1 MWFDMW
7 ESPLNSFTAGSCERR
22 HSLPAIAIVGAGPVG
37 LAAALRLASL
47 GVPCALLEANPD
59 LMKRGSKALC
69 IQHSVLRIL
78 DLMDCADD
86 LLAEGTPW
94 SISRTFVRD
103 QELFHTHFTTGPHDP
118 LPPFL
123 NIPQF
128 RTEQILLEHVR
139 RTGLVTELWQHAL
152 VGVEQDDSRVVIEAD
167 TPAGRRS
174 YECQYLI
181 GCDGMRSAVRSALGI
196 EWLGYTHADRF
207 LIADIRTE
215 VNFPRERRFY
225 FDARSNPGRQIVVH
239 AQPKGMWR
247 FDWQLPPDTD
257 VEAEQ
262 RSGKLDAR
270 IRALIGDTPYEIDW
284 LSTYRFHQRRAA
296 RIRVGRVMLAG
307 DAAHAMPPFGA
318 RGMNSGI
325 QDVDNLAWKLK
336 LVGEGIASGAL
347 LESYE
352 IERQAAA
359 HENLAVTES
368 TIRFMVP
375 PTRWHRLWR
384 DSILAMGRRYPPL
397 GALVNS
403 GQMSRPNRYRSSPII
418 TRHAEHPERPEH
430 RDRWPFT
437 LRRPRDNEP
446 GCLVVDASCR
456 VDGTVTRLRKLAS
469 QQFIG
474 LYFCADVG
482 LAAEFARGYVATA
495 SDTAVPFRLYLVP
508 PVGQRVDIPMMPAI
522 GVPPVG
528 QIDDFTGAL
537 NGNYSDR
544 HPTFYLIR
552 PDGYIA
558 ARERNW
564 PHRGVAALIGRSA
577 GLIAGAVGAR
587 SQDSAG
593 PSRWQSMR
601 TIFQSRHG

>member
-1 MWFDMW
+1 
-7 ESPLNSFTAGSCERR
+7 LNSILVGARERR

-37 LAAALRLASL
+37 LAAALRLALL
-47 GVPCALLEANPD
+47 GIPCALLEANPD
-59 LMKRGSKALC
+59 LMKRGSKALA
-69 IQHSVLRIL
+69 IQHGVLRIL
-78 DLMDCADD
+78 DLMGCADD
-86 LLAEGTPW
+86 LVAEGVPW

-103 QELFHTHFTTGPHDP
+103 QELFHTHFTTGPNDP

-139 RTGLVTELWQHAL
+139 RTGLVTELWQHSL
-152 VGVEQDDSRVVIEAD
+152 VGIEQDDSRVVIEAD

-181 GCDGMRSAVRSALGI
+181 GCDGLRSAVRGALGI

-207 LIADIRTE
+207 LIADLRTE

-225 FDARSNPGRQIVVH
+225 FDAPSNPGRQIVVH
-239 AQPKGMWR
+239 AQPGKMWR
-247 FDWQLPPDTD
+247 IDWQLPPDTD

-262 RSGKLDAR
+262 RSGKLETR
-270 IRALIGDTPYEIDW
+270 IRALIGDAPYELDW

-325 QDVDNLAWKLK
+325 QDIDNLAWKLK
-336 LVGEGIASGAL
+336 LVSQGIASPAL

-359 HENLAVTES
+359 QENLAVTES

-397 GALVNS
+397 SVLVNS

-418 TRHAEHPERPEH
+418 AHRAERPEH
-430 RDRWPFT
+430 RDRWPVA

-446 GCLVVDASCR
+446 GCLLVDASCR
-456 VDGTVTRLRKLAS
+456 VAGTVTRLRKLAS
-469 QQFIG
+469 EQFIC

-482 LAAEFARGYVATA
+482 RAAEFARGYVATA
-495 SDTAVPFRLYLVP
+495 ADTAVPFQLYLVP
-508 PVGQRVDIPMMPAI
+508 PVGQRVDIPVMPES
-522 GVPPVG
+522 GVALVG

-537 NGNYSDR
+537 NGSYSDR

-558 ARERNW
+558 ARERDF
-564 PHRGVAALIGRSA
+564 PHHGVAALIGRSA
-577 GLIAGAVGAR
+577 GLAAGAVGAGGGSR
-587 SQDSAG
+587 DSA
-593 PSRWQSMR
+593 SASHWQSVR

>member
-1 MWFDMW
+1 MSGFDMG
-7 ESPLNSFTAGSCERR
+7 ESPLNTMTAGSREGR

-37 LAAALRLASL
+37 LAAALRLASF
-47 GVPCALLEANPD
+47 GIPCALLEANPA
-59 LMKRGSKALC
+59 LLKRGSKALA
-69 IQHSVLRIL
+69 IQHGVLRIL
-78 DLMDCADD
+78 DLMGCADE
-86 LLAEGTPW
+86 LVAEGTPW

-103 QELFHTHFTTGPHDP
+103 QELFHTHFTTNDA

-139 RTGLVTELWQHAL
+139 RTGLVTELWEHAV
-152 VGVEQDDSRVVIEAD
+152 VGIEQDDSRVVIEAD
-167 TPAGRRS
+167 TLAGRRS

-181 GCDGMRSAVRSALGI
+181 GCDGLRSAVRSVLGI

-207 LIADIRTE
+207 LIVDIRTD

-239 AQPKGMWR
+239 AQPGKMWR
-247 FDWQLPPDTD
+247 IDWQLPPDAD

-270 IRALIGDTPYEIDW
+270 IRALIGDAPYEIDW

-336 LVGEGIASGAL
+336 LVTEGIASPAL

-352 IERQAAA
+352 IERQVAAQ
-359 HENLAVTES
+359 ENLAVTES

-397 GALVNS
+397 SALVNS

-418 TRHAEHPERPEH
+418 TRDPERLE
-430 RDRWPFT
+430 RWPLA

-446 GCLVVDASCR
+446 GSLLVDASCR

-469 QQFIG
+469 QQFVG

-482 LAAEFARGYVATA
+482 LAAEFARGYVAA
-495 SDTAVPFRLYLVP
+495 AGGTAVPFRLYLVP
-508 PVGQRVDIPMMPAI
+508 PVGQRVDIPAMPEI
-522 GVPPVG
+522 GVAPVG
-528 QIDDFTGAL
+528 RIDDFTGAL
-537 NGNYSDR
+537 NGIYSDR

-558 ARERNW
+558 ARERDFP
-564 PHRGVAALIGRSA
+564 PHEVAALIGRSA
-577 GLIAGAVGAR
+577 GLAAGAVGDGGAGGKR
-587 SQDSAG
+587 SRDSAS
-593 PSRWQSMR
+593 PSRWQSAR